1 MLVINDVIGNVK
13 DDHQLQK
20 KFDMMNS
27 KGTCEKVTINRLE
40 TQKLRMRKNTD
51 KGSDVAFKFE
61 HNPQLRHGDVVYADE
76 RKMILLELE
85 PEYVGIITLKNHN
98 NTDDIFQLAI
108 KIGHTLGNLHRPIQ
122 VTKNQ
127 VLFPLSAETELEM
140 LRKLLIPFVKSIDIK
155 TDYMIFEPEE
165 GGQHNHDH

>member
-1 MLVINDVIGNVK
+1 MLVINDVIGNIK
-13 DDHQLQK
+13 NDHQLRK
-20 KFDMMNS
+20 KFGMMSSIGN
-27 KGTCEKVTINRLE
+27 CEKVTINRLE

-51 KGSDVAFKFE
+51 KGSDVAFIFE

-98 NTDDIFQLAI
+98 NNDDIFQLAI

-140 LRKLLIPFVKSIDIK
+140 LRKLLIPFIKSIDIE
-155 TDYMIFEPEE
+155 TDHMIFEPEE